1 MPLRT
6 SLFLLTNLAVV
17 ATIAVLLGLAT
28 AIGLLPPDLPFTPLL
43 IGSFFW
49 GAVGSWI
56 ALQMSRES
64 AINGMGV
71 QLVDEN
77 SGPEA
82 RWLVQTVAGLAQKA
96 GLPMPDVGIYAA
108 PEFNAFATGPSP
120 DRALVAV
127 STGILRGMPPAE
139 LEAVLGHELSHVGNG
154 DMVTMSL
161 LQGVVN
167 AFVLFFVRLLW
178 MAMPRSTDEQGR
190 VRAPSLVLVQP
201 LEVLLGLG
209 GSLITAWFSRHREYR
224 AEAGAAALV
233 GPDAMVGALERL
245 GGAMQLSDRRDGPAF
260 DNLKISAPPQ
270 LLGLLASHPPL
281 EDRIRALREAKVKGL
296 QTVSP

>member
-28 AIGLLPPDLPFTPLL
+28 AIGLLPPNLPFTPLL
-43 IGSFFW
+43 IGSFLW

-56 ALQMSRES
+56 SLQMSRES
-64 AINGMGV
+64 AIRGMGV
-71 QLVDEN
+71 QLVDQN

-82 RWLVQTVAGLAQKA
+82 RWLVQTVAGLAEKA
-96 GLPMPDVGIYAA
+96 GLPMPDVGIYSA

-154 DMVTMSL
+154 DMVTMAL

-167 AFVLFFVRLLW
+167 AFVLFFVRLAW
-178 MAMPRSTDEQGR
+178 MAMPRSTDDQGR
-190 VRAPSLVLVQP
+190 VRSPSLVLVQP

-209 GSLITAWFSRHREYR
+209 GSLITAGFSRYREYR
-224 AEAGAAALV
+224 ADAGSATLV
-233 GPDAMVGALERL
+233 GADAMVGALQRL
-245 GGAMQLSDRRDGPAF
+245 GGAMQLADRRDGPAF

-270 LLGLLASHPPL
+270 LLSLLASHPPL
-281 EDRIRALREAKVKGL
+281 EDRIRALRESKVKGL
-296 QTVSP
+296 QAVTP

>member
-56 ALQMSRES
+56 SLQMSRES

-71 QLVDEN
+71 QLVDQN

-82 RWLVQTVAGLAQKA
+82 RWLVQTVAGLAEKA

-108 PEFNAFATGPSP
+108 P
-120 DRALVAV
+120 
-127 STGILRGMPPAE
+127 E

-224 AEAGAAALV
+224 ADAGAASLV

-281 EDRIRALREAKVKGL
+281 EDRIRALREAKLKEL

>member
-17 ATIAVLLGLAT
+17 ATIAVFLGLAT
-28 AIGLLPPDLPFTPLL
+28 AIGLLPPNLPFTPLL
-43 IGSFFW
+43 IGSFLW

-56 ALQMSRES
+56 SLQMSRES
-64 AINGMGV
+64 AIRGMGV
-71 QLVDEN
+71 QLVDQN

-82 RWLVQTVAGLAQKA
+82 RWLVQTVAGLAEKA

-108 PEFNAFATGPSP
+108 PEFNAFATGPAP

-154 DMVTMSL
+154 DMVTMAL

-167 AFVLFFVRLLW
+167 AFVLFFVRLAW
-178 MAMPRSTDEQGR
+178 MAMPRSTDDQGR
-190 VRAPSLVLVQP
+190 VRAPSMVLVQP

-224 AEAGAAALV
+224 ADAGSASLV
-233 GPDAMVGALERL
+233 GPDAMVGALQRL
-245 GGAMQLSDRRDGPAF
+245 GGAMQLADRRDCPAF

-270 LLGLLASHPPL
+270 LLPCPAVHP
-281 EDRIRALREAKVKGL
+281 
-296 QTVSP
+296 

>member
-6 SLFLLTNLAVV
+6 GLFLLTNLAVV
-17 ATIAVLLGLAT
+17 ATIAVLLGLTT

-43 IGSFFW
+43 VGSFFW

-56 ALQMSRES
+56 SLQLSRDS
-64 AINGMGV
+64 AIRGMGV

-82 RWLVQTVAGLAQKA
+82 RWLVPTVADLAQRA
-96 GLPMPDVGIYAA
+96 GLPMPEVGIYAA

-127 STGILRGMPPAE
+127 SSGILQGMPSSE

-167 AFVLFFVRLLW
+167 AFVLFFVRLVW
-178 MAMPRSTDEQGR
+178 MALPRSTDEQGR
-190 VRAPSLVLVQP
+190 VRAPSLALVQP
-201 LEVLLGLG
+201 LELLLGLA

-224 AEAGAAALV
+224 ADAGAAALV
-233 GPDAMVGALERL
+233 GADAMVQALERL
-245 GGAMQLSDRRDGPAF
+245 GGAMQQADRRDGPAF
-260 DNLKISAPPQ
+260 DMLKISAPPQ

-281 EDRIRALREAKVKGL
+281 DERIRALRAGRVQGL
-296 QTVSP
+296 QAVTP